1 MFTEIRAKK
10 GSSQDQQGGEGED
23 KVQVGVGLLSASVIE
38 VTVNSS
44 CAAAAAAGG
53 GRRPCTSCLHTALPA
68 ELICFS
74 SAPLRGNGLL
84 AFAAVCFT
92 RNLLHPRG
100 LTPEKDD
107 HLKYLPGELR

>member
-44 CAAAAAAGG
+44 CAAGG
-53 GRRPCTSCLHTALPA
+53 GRCPCTSCLHTALPA

-84 AFAAVCFT
+84 AFTAVCFT

-100 LTPEKDD
+100 LTPQKDD
-107 HLKYLPGELR
+107 HLKFLCGELRRG